1 MDIANLKKSVDL
13 SDGEWVDDIQDHP
26 GLRLKV
32 RSIRYKPYRV
42 AASAKM
48 RKGGKRFNTD
58 EGAIEAG
65 VALGGPLG
73 DHILLD
79 WDGVTSKGKAV
90 KYSPQVAASI
100 LTADDDVGIGQ
111 SFRDAVY
118 TAASEVADRIAAAT
132 EEAAGN

>member
-1 MDIANLKKSVDL
+1 MDIANIKKSVDL
-13 SDGEWVDDIQDHP
+13 SPGEWVDDIQDHP

-42 AASAKM
+42 AANAKM

-65 VALGGPLG
+65 VALGGPLSE
-73 DHILLD
+73 HILID

-90 KYSPQVAASI
+90 KYSPEVALSI